1 MFSIY
6 KRIDLAKKRLKDG
19 DDALFEQYEFDTL
32 KDDLS
37 IPALAKMQARD
48 NKPLSDAQG
57 FDINEQKI
65 VTFFTDRLSSVKQEI
80 YKKVAS
86 YDHMAM
92 RVSDIT
98 TILAEAKY
106 ASEEFVQNITTF
118 QESAKQRIKE
128 VKHEYSV
135 RKADIEKFKTTNSIT
150 REASYPH
157 SKILYIGIIM
167 VILLSETSLNA
178 YFFAK
183 GNELG
188 LIGGAAQALIVS
200 LINIVFAFFLGGY
213 LVKKLNLIKKAP
225 VLKYGVLA
233 TLLGS
238 FFMILLFNLLVGHLR
253 VQLGLNAD
261 TAYVKAIET
270 FMSNPFSLN
279 EFDSIILVLVGL
291 LSFLIAFTDFYKMDD
306 EYPGYGALDRKYQD
320 ALMDFNE
327 LKEELLDEIEGS
339 SKSIL
344 NKLETQQMTSKVIM
358 QELME
363 VPIFRQKLQD
373 HYKEYY
379 NYLNNTCNA
388 MLSLYREINN
398 DNRTDAA
405 PAYFRERMELDA
417 DHTIVIVDEQFKR
430 ELQEYQKSV
439 LELPHIIGE
448 QKLNINKT
456 LRSVITELGSES
468 DMELSN
474 G

>member
-1 MFSIY
+1 MD
-6 KRIDLAKKRLKDG
+6 RE
-19 DDALFEQYEFDTL
+19 DALFEQYDFDEL
-32 KDDLS
+32 KDELN
-37 IPALAKMQARD
+37 IVALAKLQARD
-48 NKPLSDAQG
+48 NKPPSDAQH

-65 VTFFTDRLSSVKQEI
+65 NTFFTDKLSAVKQEI

-98 TILAEAKY
+98 TMLAEAKY
-106 ASEEFVQNITTF
+106 ASEEFIQNITTF

-128 VKHEYSV
+128 IKHEYSV
-135 RKADIEKFKTTNSIT
+135 RKNDLEKFKKKNEIT
-150 REASYPH
+150 REASYPN
-157 SKILYIGIIM
+157 SKVLYIGIIM

-188 LIGGAAQALIVS
+188 LIGGAAQALIIS
-200 LINIVFAFFLGGY
+200 LINIVTAFFLGGY
-213 LVKKLNLIKKAP
+213 LVKKLNLLKKSP
-225 VLKYGVLA
+225 LLKYGVVA
-233 TLLGS
+233 ALLTAAVV
-238 FFMILLFNLLVGHLR
+238 ILLFNLLVGHLR
-253 VQLGLNAD
+253 VQLGINPD
-261 TAYVKAIET
+261 TAYVEAIKT
-270 FMSNPFSLN
+270 FLAGPFSLN
-279 EFDSIILVLVGL
+279 EFDSIILVIVGL

-306 EYPGYGALDRKYQD
+306 EYPGYGQLDRKYQD
-320 ALMDFNE
+320 ALIDFNE
-327 LKEELLDEIEGS
+327 LKEELLEEIEGS

-344 NKLETQQMTSKVIM
+344 NKLETQQMTSRVIM

-379 NYLNNTCNA
+379 NYLNNTYNA
-388 MLSLYREINN
+388 MLGVYREVNN

-405 PAYFRERMELDA
+405 PAYFSERDELDE
-417 DHTIVIVDEQFKR
+417 DHVIEIVDDNFKR
-430 ELQEYQKSV
+430 ELQEYQKAV

-448 QKLNINKT
+448 QKLKINTT
-456 LRSVITELGSES
+456 LKSVIAELGSES
-468 DMELSN
+468 DMDINN